1 MGKLVTGKG
10 GRLSLFPFF
19 VFTIFVF
26 NRLNA
31 ISLIKI
37 HTHMKKL
44 FPPRK
49 KDKTYAVVYLM
60 IAFRNISKLRIDR
73 AFSTKKSGRL

>member
-1 MGKLVTGKG
+1 M
-10 GRLSLFPFF
+10 
-19 VFTIFVF
+19 
-26 NRLNA
+26 N
-31 ISLIKI
+31 
-37 HTHMKKL
+37 KL